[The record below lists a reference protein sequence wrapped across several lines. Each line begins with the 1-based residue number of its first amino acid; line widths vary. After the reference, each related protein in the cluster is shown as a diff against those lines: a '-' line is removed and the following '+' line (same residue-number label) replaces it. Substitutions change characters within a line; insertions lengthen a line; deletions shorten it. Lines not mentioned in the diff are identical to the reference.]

1 MSEIDA
7 TDLEAWSSI
16 LVLQLNQYV
25 IVLQGMKLYAD
36 KKSRVIIQVIEIFA
50 FLYIIIRSIQYVN
63 GLKDIEFWN
72 IAHIHLLPVDNNYLV
87 TNVDIWDKMIIA
99 FTC

>member
-1 MSEIDA
+1 MLCICMSEIDA

-36 KKSRVIIQVIEIFA
+36 KKSRVIVQVIEIDG
-50 FLYIIIRSIQYVN
+50 IDCVVMQN
-63 GLKDIEFWN
+63 
-72 IAHIHLLPVDNNYLV
+72 
-87 TNVDIWDKMIIA
+87 
-99 FTC
+99 

>member
-7 TDLEAWSSI
+7 TNLEAWSSI
-16 LVLQLNQYV
+16 LILQLNQYV
-25 IVLQGMKLYAD
+25 IILQGMKLNAD
-36 KKSRVIIQVIEIFA
+36 KKSRVIIRF
-50 FLYIIIRSIQYVN
+50 IQYVN

-72 IAHIHLLPVDNNYLV
+72 IAHIHLLPVDDNYLV
-87 TNVDIWDKMIIA
+87 TNVDIWEKMIIA

>member
-25 IVLQGMKLYAD
+25 VVLQGMKLYAD
-36 KKSRVIIQVIEIFA
+36 KKSRVIIQVIEI
-50 FLYIIIRSIQYVN
+50 RSTQYVN

>member
-25 IVLQGMKLYAD
+25 VVLQGMKLYAD
-36 KKSRVIIQVIEIFA
+36 KKSRVIIQVI
-50 FLYIIIRSIQYVN
+50 
-63 GLKDIEFWN
+63 DI
-72 IAHIHLLPVDNNYLV
+72 L
-87 TNVDIWDKMIIA
+87 
-99 FTC
+99 

>member
-36 KKSRVIIQVIEIFA
+36 KKSRVIIQVIEI
-50 FLYIIIRSIQYVN
+50 RSIQYVN

>member
-25 IVLQGMKLYAD
+25 VVLQGMKLYAD
-36 KKSRVIIQVIEIFA
+36 KKSRVIM
-50 FLYIIIRSIQYVN
+50 IRSIQYVN